1 MKLKKKSIFHFLVII
16 CSVLFITIVSLVPI
30 NTTKSGS
37 KWMSQ
42 VDDNYNIVD
51 LSIPGTHDSGA
62 THSIFDVAGKC
73 QELSIKSQLNIGVRF
88 LDIRL
93 QLVNDDLNVVHS
105 FVDQNLKF
113 SKVLK
118 DVTNFINKNPSE
130 FLLIS
135 LKEDASSK
143 SSTDTFENVLTSL
156 LKQYENVICFDSSL
170 PKTLKEARGKIY
182 ILSRCNLP
190 YGINAYYNCGDS
202 STFTLNDM
210 YIQDN
215 YCIDDVNVKIND
227 IKSTIQ
233 YSNSTNDKLVIN
245 FTSCYLD
252 YGFPPTYSIPPA
264 KTINKWFNSYIV
276 ENDEEELGIMVM
288 DFITAKIAKN
298 IYMRNIV

>member
-42 VDDNYNIVD
+42 VEDNYNIVD

-113 SKVLK
+113 TIGTSMNNCTGCGLCSNICPGK
-118 DVTNFINKNPSE
+118 NKEKAIHGSIGYATVIE
-130 FLLIS
+130 G
-135 LKEDASSK
+135 
-143 SSTDTFENVLTSL
+143 DTFETLFSRADKALYCVKRNGKNNYACYSPEM
-156 LKQYENVICFDSSL
+156 EN
-170 PKTLKEARGKIY
+170 EG
-182 ILSRCNLP
+182 
-190 YGINAYYNCGDS
+190 
-202 STFTLNDM
+202 
-210 YIQDN
+210 
-215 YCIDDVNVKIND
+215 
-227 IKSTIQ
+227 
-233 YSNSTNDKLVIN
+233 
-245 FTSCYLD
+245 
-252 YGFPPTYSIPPA
+252 
-264 KTINKWFNSYIV
+264 
-276 ENDEEELGIMVM
+276 
-288 DFITAKIAKN
+288 
-298 IYMRNIV
+298 